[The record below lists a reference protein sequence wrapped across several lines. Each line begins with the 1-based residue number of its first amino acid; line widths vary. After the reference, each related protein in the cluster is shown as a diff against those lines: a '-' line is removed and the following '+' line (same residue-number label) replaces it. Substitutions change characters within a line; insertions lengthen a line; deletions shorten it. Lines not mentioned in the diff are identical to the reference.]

1 MFVRRV
7 LAGILLVT
15 SIAVAEAQPPLVPA
29 GMGGCPSAWGHRDGD
44 ERSFGCRDTQGSG
57 FCSGR
62 RSGGVSADPVGDA
75 RTRIVQMG
83 FTITSEG
90 DDGGLHWF
98 VYADSS
104 GNQILQLVA
113 HDLVVTCGSAP
124 ADFARLRSTFLDVA
138 HAAH

>member
-1 MFVRRV
+1 
-7 LAGILLVT
+7 ILLVT
-15 SIAVAEAQPPLVPA
+15 SVAVAEAQPSLVPA

-44 ERSFGCRDTQGSG
+44 DRSFGCRDTQGSG

-62 RSGGVSADPVGDA
+62 RSSAGPDPVGDA

-90 DDGGLHWF
+90 DDSGLHWF
-98 VYADSS
+98 VYADSA

-113 HDLVVTCGSAP
+113 HDLVVTCGSTP
-124 ADFARLRSTFLDVA
+124 ADFARLRSTFLEVA
-138 HAAH
+138 RSA